1 MLALWAT
8 SFLPKYHPLQAI
20 SKIWWYVRHVPPGGG
35 KGSIFVNT
43 ITILN
48 TFTSSLDQWPP
59 VHHLLIIM
67 NFSWDKQLIN
77 GIHLRKPQDYYDHYP
92 LYSAAGA
99 SSQFQVITD
108 TSGHKG
114 SKIQDFW
121 RQSDSSEQIGSTN
134 KHLGVESRQSAKYLY
149 FSYTLYTLWWWP

>member
-1 MLALWAT
+1 MVRKACAPWWRER
-8 SFLPKYHPLQAI
+8 FYICKHHNCIKYLYLIP
-20 SKIWWYVRHVPPGGG
+20 
-35 KGSIFVNT
+35 
-43 ITILN
+43 
-48 TFTSSLDQWPP
+48 LDQWPP

-77 GIHLRKPQDYYDHYP
+77 GIHLRKPQDYDDHYP

-149 FSYTLYTLWWWP
+149 FSYTLYTL

>member
-1 MLALWAT
+1 MFAYIMSYFIFAKISPPASNKQDLMVRKACAPWWRERFYICKHRNCIKYLYFIPWLVTT
-8 SFLPKYHPLQAI
+8 S
-20 SKIWWYVRHVPPGGG
+20 PPPSHHHEFQLGQTTYQWHSPT
-35 KGSIFVNT
+35 K
-43 ITILN
+43 
-48 TFTSSLDQWPP
+48 TSG
-59 VHHLLIIM
+59 LL
-67 NFSWDKQLIN
+67 
-77 GIHLRKPQDYYDHYP
+77 RP

-149 FSYTLYTLWWWP
+149 FSYTLYTLWWWS